1 MPDFFELPFSNR
13 FINPVHADSRTGPWV
28 SVAEACQ
35 MVPREARVIGL
46 PVVIRPAGQP
56 ATEYWWSAGLE
67 DTDLVPHQAAE
78 AWQPL
83 TPQELPTAHQA
94 AAGLS
99 QRATILYLFQNL
111 GAGSGDYG
119 YAWLT
124 EDEQLIVTE
133 DAE

>member
-1 MPDFFELPFSNR
+1 MAVLTARLCQRTSLAAEWTAV
-13 FINPVHADSRTGPWV
+13 NPVLGRGEVGYEADTGRKKTGDEATPWN
-28 SVAEACQ
+28 ELDYDH
-35 MVPREARVIGL
+35 ERV
-46 PVVIRPAGQP
+46 
-56 ATEYWWSAGLE
+56 
-67 DTDLVPHQAAE
+67 
-78 AWQPL
+78 WQPL

-133 DAE
+133 DA